1 MNDLKQ
7 SYQQLKDLLQN
18 VMKQLQSPGPWQE
31 LQQKEQQLQA
41 IERALQKMQKSDIAI
56 PVEMREAKLR
66 LIKELEND
74 NEIYRIQAGL
84 VDLLVSAL
92 EDLGYDM
99 PKEEVIKKKRKKR
112 AYEKGK
118 RISLNDLCREGL
130 LSDGVV
136 LYHHGKDGHYEAVIK
151 SGKMILKKGHS
162 NLEFDNPSAAAVE
175 VSGANRNG
183 WTFWLLNF
191 HNKIV
196 YLDTVRKA
204 YKKKKDETI

>member
-1 MNDLKQ
+1 MDDLKQ
-7 SYQQLKDLLQN
+7 SYHQLKQLMQD
-18 VMKQLQSPGPWQE
+18 VMTRLQSPGPWQE
-31 LQQKEQQLQA
+31 VQQKEQQLQA
-41 IERALQKMQKSDIAI
+41 IERTLQKMQKSDIAI

-84 VDLLVSAL
+84 VDLLISGL
-92 EDLGYDM
+92 EDLGYNM
-99 PKEEVIKKKRKKR
+99 PKEEVIKKKRQKR
-112 AYEKGK
+112 AYEKGT
-118 RISLNDLCREGL
+118 RISLHDLCREGL

-151 SGKMILKKGHS
+151 GGKMIVKKGHA
-162 NLEFDNPSAAAVE
+162 NLEFYNPSAAAVE

-191 HNKIV
+191 HNKMV

-204 YKKKKDETI
+204 YKKSKNETI